1 MKRYIR
7 FLIPLLSALV
17 ACIACSPK
25 VRKEITADNL
35 VIFPSPP
42 DTARVQ
48 YLTRFSNS
56 IDVTGGRSGFMRFI
70 LGEEESRPIIKPY
83 GIYVYKGRIYICDS
97 ILGGLEILD
106 LNEKTFDYF
115 QPQGLGIIKKP
126 INCFV
131 DKDGMLY
138 VADADRRQIVVF
150 DQNLKYQ
157 ASFCD
162 ATKMKPTDV
171 RVVNNEIWVCDIKGH
186 QIHIYSK
193 PDYKLLRS
201 FPINATPKTDEFL
214 NSPTNLFVSDDYV
227 YVSDFGAFK
236 IKVYTRDGKFV
247 RTIGSYGKALGQFV
261 RPKGIAVDKDGLL
274 HVVDAGFE
282 NVQIFDKNGKLLMF
296 YGGSYKHPGNMWL
309 PAKVLIDYDNLDY
322 FRDYVH
328 KSFNLKY
335 LIFVTNQYGPDK
347 VSVYGFIE
355 PKTKS
360 E

>member
-1 MKRYIR
+1 
-7 FLIPLLSALV
+7 
-17 ACIACSPK
+17 
-25 VRKEITADNL
+25 
-35 VIFPSPP
+35 
-42 DTARVQ
+42 
-48 YLTRFSNS
+48 
-56 IDVTGGRSGFMRFI
+56 MRFI
-70 LGEEESRPIIKPY
+70 LGEEEKRPIIKPY
-83 GIYVYKGRIYICDS
+83 GIYIYKGRIYICDS

-106 LNEKTFDYF
+106 LNKKTFDYF
-115 QPQGLGIIKKP
+115 QPQGLGLIKKP

-131 DKDGMLY
+131 DRDGMLY
-138 VADADRRQIVVF
+138 VADAVRRQIVVF
-150 DQNLKYQ
+150 DQKLKYQ

-162 ATKMKPTDV
+162 ATKTKPTDV
-171 RVVNNEIWVCDIKGH
+171 RVVDKEIWVCDIKGH

-193 PDYKLLRS
+193 PDYKLIRS
-201 FPINATPKTDEFL
+201 FPINATSKSDEFL
-214 NSPTNLFVSDDYV
+214 NSPTNLFVTDDLV

-236 IKVYTRDGKFV
+236 VKVFTRDGKFV
-247 RTIGSYGKALGQFV
+247 RSIGSYGKALGQFV
-261 RPKGIAVDKDGLL
+261 RPKGIAVDRDGLL

-322 FRDYVH
+322 FKDYVH
-328 KSFNLKY
+328 KNFTLRY